1 MPIRKIFLNSVAAAF
16 VLSLAAPAIA
26 QSDSPIP
33 VVATFS
39 ILGDMV
45 KRIGGEHVA
54 VTTLVG
60 PDGDTHVYQPTP
72 ADARAVSEAK
82 ILVVNG
88 LQFEGW
94 LDRLIDASDFDGT
107 RVVATKGVETIAFD
121 DENDHGE
128 HAEAAMHDHDDD
140 HDEHAE
146 AATHDHDDDPMMPN
160 GDARSR

>member
-1 MPIRKIFLNSVAAAF
+1 MLARRALLTSAAALA
-16 VLSLAAPAIA
+16 VSLAAPAIA
-26 QSDSPIP
+26 QSDRPIP

-45 KRIGGEHVA
+45 QRIGGEHVA

-82 ILVVNG
+82 IIVVNG

-94 LDRLIDASDFDGT
+94 LDRLIDASDFRGV
-107 RVVATKGVETIAFD
+107 RVVATDGIEPIAFD
-121 DENDHGE
+121 DEHDHGDLE
-128 HAEAAMHDHDDD
+128 MRTEEAGHDHDHDD
-140 HDEHAE
+140 
-146 AATHDHDDDPMMPN
+146 HDDHGPGQN
-160 GDARSR
+160 RS